1 MSVLR
6 AEGLCKSFMQQR
18 RPVPVLRDLHLEVRD
33 GEVVCVIGPSGAGKS
48 TLLRLL
54 AGLDRP
60 DAGQV
65 TLDGVP
71 VQAGSPKL
79 AVMFQTPLLLPWLTV
94 RENVFFGLRF
104 LKGLN
109 GSTAWERVERA
120 LERVGLVDQ
129 ADRSVAGL
137 SGGQAQ
143 RVALARALVRQSAFL
158 LLDEPLSALDAPTRR
173 ELRVEI
179 RQLAR
184 SDGIGILWVTHDVDE
199 AMEVGDH
206 ILLLSPQTGT
216 FVWKLDLR
224 TYADA
229 RPQLQEFI
237 VDALRR
243 ARLQTTN
250 HKLLG

>member
-6 AEGLCKSFMQQR
+6 AEGLYKSFVQQR
-18 RPVPVLRDLHLEVRD
+18 RLIPVLKDLHLELRD

-65 TLDGVP
+65 TLDGAP
-71 VQAGSPKL
+71 VQAGTPKL

-94 RENVFFGLRF
+94 WENVFFGLRF
-104 LKGLN
+104 LPGMN
-109 GSTAWERVERA
+109 GSAARERVDRA
-120 LERVGLVDQ
+120 LERVGLADL

-143 RVALARALVRQSAFL
+143 RVALARALVRQSSFL

-173 ELRVEI
+173 ELRAEI
-179 RQLAR
+179 RQLAL
-184 SDGIGILWVTHDVDE
+184 SDGIGILWATHDVDE
-199 AMEVGDH
+199 AMEAGDR
-206 ILLLSPQTGT
+206 ILLLSPQTGN
-216 FVWKLDLR
+216 FVWELDLR
-224 TYADA
+224 RHSDA
-229 RPQLQEFI
+229 KPQLQEFI
-237 VDALRR
+237 VDSLRR
-243 ARLQTTN
+243 ARLQAASCSEA
-250 HKLLG
+250 